1 MGLLADLITEKR
13 STIDFSNLK
22 NPANWLIS
30 STGGAPTTAGVSVSP
45 SSSMTLTAVYAS
57 VKIIAWTI
65 ASLPLVTYRRID
77 PRGKERAT
85 DLEIYSLLHDAPNSE
100 QTSFEW
106 RALMSVHQNLFGAG
120 ISEIEYDATGKIMA
134 LWPIPPW
141 CAAPMRTAT
150 GELIYEVNVKPRNG
164 LPGATRYLWPWEV
177 VVFPAL
183 STSRDYWLSPIGQ
196 HRETVGA
203 AMAAKEFGAKTFGQG
218 TNPGG
223 ILSGLKFP
231 NEVSEESIRRKFSEG
246 YSGIGNS
253 HRLMLLEEGV
263 KFERIGIP
271 PEDAQYLET
280 RKFDIAEIARIY
292 SVPLHLLQEVTG
304 TTSWG
309 SGIEELNSAF
319 LQYTLRPY
327 LVQSEQE
334 LNRRLLGNSPEI
346 FIEHLI
352 EGMLRA
358 KLADRIASYT
368 AGRNGGWLSANDIR
382 DLENQNPLPG
392 DQGDVYLVPLNTQ
405 NAEKMVD
412 NEDENDDSA
421 AASAEEE
428 PKTTEEGE

>member
-1 MGLLADLITEKR
+1 MA
-13 STIDFSNLK
+13 
-22 NPANWLIS
+22 
-30 STGGAPTTAGVSVSP
+30 
-45 SSSMTLTAVYAS
+45 LTAVYAS

-65 ASLPLVTYRRID
+65 ASLPLVTYRKME

-85 DLEIYSLLHDAPNSE
+85 DLDIYFLLHDAPNSE

-106 RALMSVHQNLFGAG
+106 RALMSVHQNLWGAG
-120 ISEIEYDATGKIMA
+120 ISEIEYDANGKILG

-141 CAAPMRTAT
+141 CVQPMRTT
-150 GELIYEVNVKPRNG
+150 KGELVYQITVAARSG
-164 LPGATRYLWPWEV
+164 QSAATRYLWPWEV

-183 STSRDYWLSPIGQ
+183 STSRDYWISPIGQ

-203 AMAAKEFGAKTFGQG
+203 AQAAKEFGAKTFGQG
-218 TNPGG
+218 TNPSG

-231 NEVSEESIRRKFSEG
+231 NEVSEESIRRKYSDG
-246 YSGIGNS
+246 YSGLGNA

-263 KFERIGIP
+263 KFERVGLP
-271 PEDAQYLET
+271 AEDAQYIET

-327 LVQSEQE
+327 LVQAEQE
-334 LNRRLLGNSPEI
+334 LNRRVLGASQEI
-346 FIEHLI
+346 YVEHLI
-352 EGMLRA
+352 DGMLRA
-358 KLADRIASYT
+358 KLADRIVAYT

-392 DQGDVYLVPLNTQ
+392 EQGDVYIVPLNFQ
-405 NAEKMVD
+405 NSEKMVGD
-412 NEDENDDSA
+412 DETTNEP
-421 AASAEEE
+421 EEE
-428 PKTTEEGE
+428 GQTKEEPAATEGPETTGEGD